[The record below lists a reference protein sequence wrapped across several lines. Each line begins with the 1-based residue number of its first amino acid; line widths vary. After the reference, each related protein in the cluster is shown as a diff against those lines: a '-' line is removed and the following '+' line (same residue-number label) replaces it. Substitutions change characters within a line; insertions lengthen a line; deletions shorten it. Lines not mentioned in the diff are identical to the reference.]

1 MQGSAENSLQI
12 NKVTKATKVS
22 LAQLCNARG
31 GVVCIMRKDINGLQQ
46 NILHSGTAGTGDTA
60 GGAAKSLTNQ

>member
-31 GVVCIMRKDINGLQQ
+31 GIVCIMRKDINDLQQ
-46 NILHSGTAGTGDTA
+46 NNLHGGTAGTAGTA
-60 GGAAKSLTNQ
+60 GGAANGLANQ